1 VRRFP
6 SAIVDKQ
13 LVSHLGYYS
22 LMGEGKVRR
31 KKRFDAVK
39 HMKKL
44 SRELLKSRKGKV
56 IQSKKE
62 KLLVEIALQ
71 ESRVGTDVLESE
83 H

>member
-1 VRRFP
+1 
-6 SAIVDKQ
+6 
-13 LVSHLGYYS
+13 
-22 LMGEGKVRR
+22 MRR